1 MGVTLRH
8 HFSNSHSALR
18 HEYSAGRTATDGPAI
33 VRTCGSGG
41 AVTDCPLLCSHCS
54 AEGLPQRG
62 SGFPLEY
69 RCSPCLRHLPRR
81 VSLTSVLNSDAFD
94 AELPRRVSLPPP
106 HHQWEP
112 QWGALG
118 LQQMYSDDGEAQDS
132 GRSSG
137 ETSVCSELLDR
148 DVGGRVW
155 GSARMWGGVGG
166 GGHVLGQGP
175 RCCGVE
181 NFLSPPKK
189 GWIGKCPNANST
201 NGTGMHNIHKVW
213 FPEVHR
219 LGVPRAE
226 GGGWSPAA
234 AGGPRKGEGKGG
246 HELRAQLALRLA
258 VRQRAP

>member
-94 AELPRRVSLPPP
+94 AELPRRVSLTSVLIPILDPPHPDPTTHCTPTSLHWIVHCPGPP
-106 HHQWEP
+106 HHQSTFAAAPEP
-112 QWGALG
+112 PTVAPTG
-118 LQQMYSDDGEAQDS
+118 
-132 GRSSG
+132 
-137 ETSVCSELLDR
+137 
-148 DVGGRVW
+148 
-155 GSARMWGGVGG
+155 GGVGG
-166 GGHVLGQGP
+166 VEWGVGGTCSDRGP
-175 RCCGVE
+175 GVVVWRTS
-181 NFLSPPKK
+181 SPPQKRV
-189 GWIGKCPNANST
+189 G
-201 NGTGMHNIHKVW
+201 
-213 FPEVHR
+213 
-219 LGVPRAE
+219 
-226 GGGWSPAA
+226 
-234 AGGPRKGEGKGG
+234 
-246 HELRAQLALRLA
+246 
-258 VRQRAP
+258 